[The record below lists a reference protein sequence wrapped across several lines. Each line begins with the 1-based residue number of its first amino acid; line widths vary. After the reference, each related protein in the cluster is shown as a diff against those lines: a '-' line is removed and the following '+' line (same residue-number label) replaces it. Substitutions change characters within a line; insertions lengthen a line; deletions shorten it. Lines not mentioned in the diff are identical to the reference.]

1 MSFIILVVKCINT
14 EFLQKTLI
22 TDITYFTHG
31 SCNLKALTRTEGRK
45 TLMGE
50 GGGGGGGG
58 GGGDGGVFANLHAL
72 FEKKLVGQN
81 MNM

>member
-50 GGGGGGGG
+50 GGGGT
-58 GGGDGGVFANLHAL
+58 GVYLQICMHYLKRNSSG
-72 FEKKLVGQN
+72 KT
-81 MNM
+81 